1 MLLMLRKLQ
10 AREQKKPKIKMEVI
24 TSLKAIGGS
33 VRLAI
38 PIHSE
43 VLEEDDEE
51 YKSEREN
58 KAHLNRIRD
67 KMYATQPAPRAAYMS
82 VPFKERKVQDVLQ

>member
-1 MLLMLRKLQ
+1 MYHY
-10 AREQKKPKIKMEVI
+10 KIGWNTI
-24 TSLKAIGGS
+24 ANC
-33 VRLAI
+33 
-38 PIHSE
+38 SE

-67 KMYATQPAPRAAYMS
+67 KMYATQLASRAAYMS
-82 VPFKERKVQDVLQ
+82 VPFKERKVQDVPKSERNIMSSNKHC

>member
-1 MLLMLRKLQ
+1 MD
-10 AREQKKPKIKMEVI
+10 VI

-33 VRLAI
+33 VRLTI

-67 KMYATQPAPRAAYMS
+67 KMYPT
-82 VPFKERKVQDVLQ
+82 